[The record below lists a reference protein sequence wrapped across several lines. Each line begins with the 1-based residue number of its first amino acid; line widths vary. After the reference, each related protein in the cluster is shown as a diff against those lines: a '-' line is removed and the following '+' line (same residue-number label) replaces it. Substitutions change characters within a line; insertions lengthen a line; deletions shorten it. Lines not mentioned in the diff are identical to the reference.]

1 MEGERTCNEKVIVTL
16 WPWLATERAEQL
28 KGKIHSG
35 AEFMRL
41 KAEVFYVRM
50 RVLAFRTV

>member
-41 KAEVFYVRM
+41 KAEVFYVRV
-50 RVLAFRTV
+50 RVLAF